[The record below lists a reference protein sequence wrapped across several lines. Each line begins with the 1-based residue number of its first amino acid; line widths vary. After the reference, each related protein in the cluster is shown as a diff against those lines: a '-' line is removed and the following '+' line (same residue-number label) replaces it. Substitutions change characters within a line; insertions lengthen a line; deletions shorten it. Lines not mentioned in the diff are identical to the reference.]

1 MSAMNGLTRSRSRG
15 RLLGV
20 ALVAVFAIAGLYASS
35 ASAFVTTKT
44 DVGLGD
50 SLAFGYSQ
58 QLFNEHLLQGE
69 PPNAFEHGYVNDYW
83 SRLKPREN
91 GIGLT
96 NLGCPG
102 ETTDSMIGNGPLA
115 TALENNPLLVGPGGQ
130 KPHGE
135 APCAYHYADGLP
147 LHHEY
152 GGTKSQ
158 LESLIQVYTESALGG
173 KPVSMIT
180 LNIGAND
187 ELHQISACEKFGESE
202 AIKLFLEGKI
212 TEAEIKPVAEQFAK
226 GCILGEAPKL
236 FEHILVNMSAVLAVI
251 RTPQAE
257 GGLGYAGPIVAQGG
271 YDPYGFVFSLEE
283 EALPG
288 SNLLALKLNQNE
300 EATVAKFG
308 VCFANPQPVF
318 NPTTVT
324 GTKKAKRTTE
334 GLEKEHLEKFTNM
347 LNMTVTTV
355 AGTPLHYGEK
365 NVEVLPGVKTS
376 ADGPDIHPTPAGY
389 MKLSSIMTTDCG
401 TFGE

>member
-1 MSAMNGLTRSRSRG
+1 MSAMNGLTLSRSRG

-20 ALVAVFAIAGLYASS
+20 ALVAVFAVAGLMASS
-35 ASAFVTTKT
+35 ASAITYVKT

-69 PPNAFEHGYVNDYW
+69 PAKYFEHGYVNAYYGK
-83 SRLKPREN
+83 LKPKEN
-91 GIGLT
+91 GMRLV

-102 ETTDSMIGNGPLA
+102 ETTDSLIGNGPVGA
-115 TALENNPLLVGPGGQ
+115 ALEAGPIKGPGGQ

-158 LESLIQVYTESALGG
+158 LESLLETYQESALTG
-173 KPVSMIT
+173 KPVSLIT

-187 ELHQISACEKFGESE
+187 ELHQIAACEKFGETE
-202 AIKLFLEGKI
+202 AITKYLKGEI
-212 TEAEIKPVAEQFAK
+212 TAGEIKPVAEALAK
-226 GCILGEAPKL
+226 GCILSEAPKL
-236 FEHILVNMSAVLAVI
+236 FEHILVNISAILAVV
-251 RTPQAE
+251 RTPIVE
-257 GGLGYAGPIVAQGG
+257 GGLGYAGPIVVQGG
-271 YDPYGFVFSLEE
+271 YDPYGFIFSLEE

-288 SNLLALKLNQNE
+288 SDLLAAQLNANE

-308 VCFANPQPVF
+308 ACYANPQPVF
-318 NPTTVT
+318 NPTSVT
-324 GTKKAKRTTE
+324 GTKKEKRTTE
-334 GLEKEHLEKFTNM
+334 GLEKQRLEKFTNM
-347 LNMTVTTV
+347 LNMTEITINGHT
-355 AGTPLHYGEK
+355 LKYGEK

-376 ADGPDIHPTPAGY
+376 ANGPDIHPTKEGY
-389 MKLSSIMTTDCG
+389 ARLGDIMYKACG
-401 TFGE
+401 TFGL